1 MCTLANRVAAGML
14 LAIAVL
20 ASGCDPRQS
29 DWESARKADTAQA
42 YAEFLK
48 RYPQGDFV
56 SQARA
61 RLEEL
66 KLDEDWKSALAE
78 DSAQGYQHF
87 IEFHPVGAHADEAR
101 IRIEN
106 LNLAATPAG
115 LPATADVSE
124 PPPAARP
131 EPRASAAPSSPGQFR
146 VQLGAFSSASRARS
160 EWQQAAKA
168 HRAELGGLGY
178 TIDKTKVGSSTLYR
192 LQTAGIAESRARAI
206 CAALK
211 AHSQPC
217 VVVVP

>member
-1 MCTLANRVAAGML
+1 MAAGVVIALAML
-14 LAIAVL
+14 TSA
-20 ASGCDPRQS
+20 CDPRQS
-29 DWESARKADTAQA
+29 DWESARKADTTQA

-66 KLDEDWKSALAE
+66 KQDEDWKSALAE

-106 LNLAATPAG
+106 LSLAAAPAG
-115 LPATADVSE
+115 
-124 PPPAARP
+124 PPAAAVHESLP
-131 EPRASAAPSSPGQFR
+131 AAQSEPDATLAASSPGHFR

-160 EWQQAAKA
+160 EWQQASKVY
-168 HRAELGGLGY
+168 RAQLAGLGY
-178 TIDKTKVGSSTLYR
+178 AIDKTVVGGSTLYR
-192 LQTAGIAESRARAI
+192 LQTVGIAENRARSI

-211 AHSQPC
+211 SHSQPC

>member
-1 MCTLANRVAAGML
+1 MCTLANRVAAGMMI
-14 LAIAVL
+14 AMAVL
-20 ASGCDPRQS
+20 VAGCDPRQS
-29 DWESARKADTAQA
+29 DWESARNADTAQA

-56 SQARA
+56 SQARS

-66 KLDEDWKSALAE
+66 KQDEDWKSALAE

-106 LNLAATPAG
+106 LSLAAAPAG
-115 LPATADVSE
+115 LPAATAVNE

-131 EPRASAAPSSPGQFR
+131 EPQSASVASSPGQFR
-146 VQLGAFSSASRARS
+146 VQLGAFSSATRARS

-168 HRAELGGLGY
+168 YRAELAGLGY
-178 TIDKTKVGSSTLYR
+178 TIDRTKAGSSTLYR
-192 LQTAGIAESRARAI
+192 LQTVGISESRARAI
-206 CAALK
+206 CVALK

>member
-1 MCTLANRVAAGML
+1 MAAGMVIA
-14 LAIAVL
+14 LAML

-29 DWESARKADTAQA
+29 DWESARNADTAQA

-78 DSAQGYQHF
+78 DTAQGYQHF

-106 LNLAATPAG
+106 LNLAAAPAG
-115 LPATADVSE
+115 LPAAAATHE
-124 PPPAARP
+124 LPAPVLPAP
-131 EPRASAAPSSPGQFR
+131 AVSAAASSPGQFR

-160 EWQQAAKA
+160 AWQKASAAN
-168 HRAELGGLGY
+168 RAQLGGLAY
-178 TIDKTKVGSSTLYR
+178 TIERTVVGNSTLYR
-192 LQTAGIAESRARAI
+192 LQTVGIAESRARAI
-206 CAALK
+206 CGALK
-211 AHSQPC
+211 ARNQPC